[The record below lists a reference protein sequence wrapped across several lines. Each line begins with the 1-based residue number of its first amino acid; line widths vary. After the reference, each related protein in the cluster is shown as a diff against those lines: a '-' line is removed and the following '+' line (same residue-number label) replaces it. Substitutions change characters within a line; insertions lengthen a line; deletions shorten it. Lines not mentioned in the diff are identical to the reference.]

1 MPVWLHG
8 FSSGLNKIW
17 NDQHLTTCH
26 YVCDFQATKDA
37 GQIAGLNVLRV
48 INEPTA
54 AALAYGLDKTQDKM
68 WVQKDQHNHFYS
80 ELVLFG
86 VSFHNKWFWERK
98 KLKVH
103 DIWPGFV
110 VPVITLFAVL
120 LCMIWAE
127 VPLISQSWRSRRECL
142 RWSPPTVTP
151 SLEERTLTSIS
162 YNTLSRSSRERWVIQ
177 VSAVGPFTINHWVCI
192 LGFHDWLFCL
202 FSLVWIWW
210 KTTWLFRESE
220 RLLRRPSVSC
230 LLLCR
235 YTQQASSAHLWTV
248 QREHRNDT
256 WDKAP
261 SDHKKSPKTLRHWM
275 LNTICS
281 SLLYILDYF

>member
-1 MPVWLHG
+1 MSLCSEFVIMSVTSRLPKMLVRLLVWTSCVWSMSRPQLHWPMAWTKPRTKCEYRRT
-8 FSSGLNKIW
+8 SI
-17 NDQHLTTCH
+17 TTSTVH
-26 YVCDFQATKDA
+26 YYYLEYPF
-37 GQIAGLNVLRV
+37 I
-48 INEPTA
+48 IN
-54 AALAYGLDKTQDKM
+54 G
-68 WVQKDQHNHFYS
+68 S
-80 ELVLFG
+80 EKG
-86 VSFHNKWFWERK
+86 K

-103 DIWPGFV
+103 DIWPVFV

-120 LCMIWAE
+120 LCMIWVE

-162 YNTLSRSSRERWVIQ
+162 WNTLSRSSRERWIIQ
-177 VSAVGPFTINHWVCI
+177 VSAVGPLLTVNLWVCI
-192 LGFHDWLFCL
+192 LRFHDCLFYL

-235 YTQQASSAHLWTV
+235 YTQQASSEHLWTV
-248 QREHRNDT
+248 QREHRNGT
-256 WDKAP
+256 WDAAP
-261 SDHKKSPKTLRHWM
+261 
-275 LNTICS
+275 
-281 SLLYILDYF
+281 